1 MDGATHTPDG
11 LIAAGQIS
19 HPWSDDMSMREQ
31 EAREFTT
38 VLRGYDRV
46 EVDEYVAWMR
56 NQVIEAEDRATRA
69 EAALLQCRRELAS
82 SPTTAGISQRLAAML
97 QLATEEA
104 DEIRSRAR
112 SEIDLRTR
120 EAAAQSERMITEA
133 TQRRDAIQREVDELS
148 ETREELVQ
156 RMIELGGQ
164 ILGATERYRGY
175 LPGTAP
181 LGDPRVQLFDAEADD
196 DVVIDVDEPPT
207 LPPAGDASPAD
218 GTRAAVSD
226 R

>member
-1 MDGATHTPDG
+1 
-11 LIAAGQIS
+11 
-19 HPWSDDMSMREQ
+19 MSMREQ
-31 EAREFTT
+31 EAREFTS
-38 VLRGYDRV
+38 VLRGYDRI
-46 EVDEYVAWMR
+46 EVDEYVAWLR

-69 EAALLQCRRELAS
+69 EAALVQCRRELAS

-104 DEIRSRAR
+104 DEIRARAR
-112 SEIDLRTR
+112 AESEMRTR
-120 EAAAQSERMITEA
+120 EAANQAERMIAEA
-133 TQRRDAIQREVDELS
+133 TQRRDAIQREVDDLS

-181 LGDPRVQLFDAEADD
+181 LGDPRVQLFDAEAD
-196 DVVIDVDEPPT
+196 VQIDIDAVEEAPTQPP
-207 LPPAGDASPAD
+207 PSD
-218 GTRAAVSD
+218 GSTAAVTEP
-226 R
+226 